1 MANRISHIAYR
12 KTEIKSFPAQFFIH
26 TAGSRLKREKFLL
39 LVCTFT
45 FLLFTFHSFAQQGD
59 DVELTQDVNS
69 NTIALPRIFRPNI
82 DVSGRG
88 SHHQKSW
95 PQGVAAQGVLQ
106 VWDRDIGFSGF
117 YRLQYNLWEIQEL
130 AKDKAAQEEL
140 LNNYDSIIKKINDA
154 GGIVILDIF
163 GTPAGLG
170 KVLDKKSPPIDS
182 RVFKELIKSHM
193 RTLSCE
199 KKYSIWYEV
208 WSAPDTDEFFL
219 GKKQEYLTLY
229 RAVAEAARELEN
241 ETKTQIPVGGPSVSW
256 WFQDLDGNTIIN
268 PERSLIYELIRFCY
282 HYRLPLDFISWHAYS
297 TDPKAEQDTTVY
309 KKSGIALIRDW
320 LSYFR
325 FNKHT
330 PFIIDE
336 WNYDSGNNLSPARH
350 EKSHIAASFIPARL
364 KNMYEAGIDNQVYF
378 CLEDFQNNSAGVVR
392 NTGAFWYDAESANYK
407 GSPKSIYNVFRMLR
421 NLDDRMFLGAPKFSD
436 EFVGM
441 IATKKQDEVAILIY
455 NYIDPEIAKSFLSR
469 NIASLSD
476 GERKV
481 LLNLVKS
488 NKLDKIIRS
497 ESDIAKTRIPRRLK
511 QLLTQA
517 QGLNE
522 RAAKF
527 SLSSR
532 TVKLNIKN
540 LKGSFLY
547 QRFTVDS
554 LCGLYCDFVPKEDK
568 NIQINDTYQDTLVLN
583 PYSVTML
590 VFRKWAPEPEKPV
603 LPPQQIE
610 QPASAG
616 KETVR
621 AAVSPSEQK
630 ASIAAASVG
639 QPLTQAETQK
649 KTQEAT
655 KESKAAAAEPA
666 KQAEPAKEAVPAA
679 KQAEPEKQTD
689 STVIPKATQQ
699 GS

>member
-1 MANRISHIAYR
+1 MNIS
-12 KTEIKSFPAQFFIH
+12 KFIKLCVLSLCWILCLGIGDLSF
-26 TAGSRLKREKFLL
+26 S
-39 LVCTFT
+39 
-45 FLLFTFHSFAQQGD
+45 QQSD
-59 DVELTQDVNS
+59 DVELTLDTSS
-69 NTIALPRIFRPNI
+69 NTITLPKIFRPNI
-82 DVSGRG
+82 DLSGRG
-88 SHHQKSW
+88 FNDKKSW
-95 PQGVAAQGVLQ
+95 PQGVAAPEVLQ

-117 YRLQYNLWEIQEL
+117 YRLQYDLWEIQEL
-130 AKDKAAQEEL
+130 AKDKVAQEGL
-140 LNNYDSIIKKINDA
+140 LNSYDSIIKKISDA
-154 GGIVILDIF
+154 GGIVVLDIF

-170 KVLDKKSPPIDS
+170 KILDKKSPPIDP
-182 RVFKELIKSHM
+182 RAFKELVKSHM
-193 RTLSCE
+193 RVLSCE

-219 GKKQEYLTLY
+219 GKRQEYLGLY

-241 ETKTQIPVGGPSVSW
+241 ETKTPIPVGGPSVSW
-256 WFQDLDGNTIIN
+256 WFQDIDGNTIIN

-297 TDPKAEQDTTVY
+297 TDPKTEQDITVY
-309 KKSGIALIRDW
+309 KKSGAALIRDW

-330 PFIIDE
+330 PFIVDE
-336 WNYDSGNNLSPARH
+336 WNFDSGINLSPARH
-350 EKSHIAASFIPARL
+350 EKSHIAASFIPARI

-392 NTGAFWYDAESANYK
+392 NTGAFWYDAESQVYK
-407 GSPKSIYNVFRMLR
+407 GAPKTIYNVL
-421 NLDDRMFLGAPKFSD
+421 RMFSGLGDRLFLASFKSSD

-441 IATKKQDEVAILIY
+441 LATKKQDEVVLLVY
-455 NYIDPEIAKSFLSR
+455 NYIDPDIARSFLSR

-476 GERKV
+476 GERKI

-497 ESDIAKTRIPRRLK
+497 ESDIAKTQVPRRLK

-527 SLSSR
+527 SLSGR

-554 LCGLYCDFVPKEDK
+554 LCGLHCDFIPKEDK
-568 NIQINDTYQDTLVLN
+568 TIEINDAYQDTLTLN

-590 VFRKWAPEPEKPV
+590 VFRKNAAELEKPIV
-603 LPPQQIE
+603 PPAQTVQPAEQKTPGPAAPTE
-610 QPASAG
+610 QPA
-616 KETVR
+616 
-621 AAVSPSEQK
+621 Q
-630 ASIAAASVG
+630 AASAK
-639 QPLTQAETQK
+639 QPEPGKQAET
-649 KTQEAT
+649 
-655 KESKAAAAEPA
+655 A
-666 KQAEPAKEAVPAA
+666 KQPESAKEAQPAKE
-679 KQAEPEKQTD
+679 TN
-689 STVIPKATQQ
+689 STVASKPAEQ
-699 GS
+699 

>member
-12 KTEIKSFPAQFFIH
+12 KTKIQN
-26 TAGSRLKREKFLL
+26 LKFHFLSL
-39 LVCTFT
+39 GFT
-45 FLLFTFHSFAQQGD
+45 ILILNFALFCFAQQGD
-59 DVELTQDVNS
+59 DLELTQDVNS
-69 NTIALPRIFRPNI
+69 NTIALPRIFRPNV

-88 SHHQKSW
+88 SHRQKSW
-95 PQGVAAQGVLQ
+95 PQGMAAQEVLQ

-130 AKDKAAQEEL
+130 AKDKPAQEEL
-140 LNNYDSIIKKINDA
+140 LNNYDSIIKKISDA
-154 GGIVILDIF
+154 GGIVVLDIF

-170 KVLDKKSPPIDS
+170 KVLDKKSPPIDP
-182 RVFKELIKSHM
+182 RAFKELLKSHM

-219 GKKQEYLTLY
+219 GKRQEYLTIY

-336 WNYDSGNNLSPARH
+336 WNFDSGINLSPARH
-350 EKSHIAASFIPARL
+350 EKSNIAASYIPARL
-364 KNMYEAGIDNQVYF
+364 KGMYEAGIDNQVYF
-378 CLEDFQNNSAGVVR
+378 CMEDFQNNTEGVMR
-392 NTGAFWYDAESANYK
+392 NTGAFWYDAESQSYK
-407 GSPKSIYNVFRMLR
+407 GSPKSIYNIFRMLHS
-421 NLDDRMFLGAPKFSD
+421 LDDRMFIAPAKSSD
-436 EFVGM
+436 EFVGL
-441 IATKKQDEVAILIY
+441 IATKKQDEVIILIY
-455 NYIDPEIAKSFLSR
+455 NYIDPDIVKSFLSR

-476 GERKV
+476 GERRV
-481 LLNLVKS
+481 LLNMIKT
-488 NKLDKIIRS
+488 NRLDKVIRS
-497 ESDIAKTRIPRRLK
+497 ESDVAQVHAPRHLK
-511 QLLTQA
+511 QLLIQA
-517 QGLNE
+517 QRLNE
-522 RAAKF
+522 QAAKF

-590 VFRKWAPEPEKPV
+590 IFRKWVPEPEKPV
-603 LPPQQIE
+603 LPLQQTE
-610 QPASAG
+610 QPVSVG
-616 KETVR
+616 KETAKV
-621 AAVSPSEQK
+621 ALPTPEQK
-630 ASIAAASVG
+630 TPV
-639 QPLTQAETQK
+639 T
-649 KTQEAT
+649 
-655 KESKAAAAEPA
+655 AAEPA
-666 KQAEPAKEAVPAA
+666 KQAEPAKEAEPA
-679 KQAEPEKQTD
+679 KQAEPEKQTN

-699 GS
+699 GP